1 MSNVQRLGTWKA
13 PLAVE
18 ADATREKYLGPVKMP
33 SLTYSLITPCN
44 EGAKLY

>member
-1 MSNVQRLGTWKA
+1 MGNVQRLGTWKA

-33 SLTYSLITPCN
+33 SLTYSLITTCN
-44 EGAKLY
+44 GSAE